1 MSTFV
6 QNTTF
11 FLLLFSKSV
20 YGGFSLVYCSPCLL
34 VFRFLIVVFLYFSR
48 CFLVSFSV
56 RPGQVFRKPCLI
68 DLRRIYVV
76 GLKSAAWRYCN
87 RSGLVLWS
95 RILFYVASDYFVS
108 WGTPQIS
115 VFLFLVPLSFSCPF
129 FWTYISCSSSVVVH
143 PSSHKT
149 PNDISGYVFI
159 FGSIWICLTFLI
171 GPVAGL
177 LIFLITS
184 LWSHLVV
191 LLSFYLKLWQGPL
204 LWWLFLI
211 GVYLHLSLQFLACLS
226 RRIWWVPNIMY

>member
-1 MSTFV
+1 M
-6 QNTTF
+6 
-11 FLLLFSKSV
+11 LLFSKSI

-34 VFRFLIVVFLYFSR
+34 MFRFLIVVFLYFSR

-108 WGTPQIS
+108 WGTPQIP

-171 GPVAGL
+171 GPGSWIVD
-177 LIFLITS
+177 IFDYFIVIPSGS
-184 LWSHLVV
+184 LAVV
-191 LLSFYLKLWQGPL
+191 LFEIMTGAIVVMAFFYRCIFAPESSISCMSFQENLVGSQYNVL
-204 LWWLFLI
+204 
-211 GVYLHLSLQFLACLS
+211 
-226 RRIWWVPNIMY
+226 N